1 VLSRVV
7 VTGDDGRTKRSR
19 AVLMSVK
26 WNVVTKRIFNC
37 VTIANRFHVSK
48 IRRILRNKWM
58 KCVTF
63 YRFQ

>member
-1 VLSRVV
+1 MV

-26 WNVVTKRIFNC
+26 WNVATKTIFNR
-37 VTIANRFHVSK
+37 VTIASRFHVSK
-48 IRRILRNKWM
+48 IRRIFRNKWM